1 MREHKVLI
9 MRMKKGPSPDSRDT
23 EWIIKVYY
31 EKLDSNEFDNLNEME
46 KFSERHKLLKLT

>member
-23 EWIIKVYY
+23 ERIIKVYY

-46 KFSERHKLLKLT
+46 KFSERRKLLKLT

>member
-1 MREHKVLI
+1 

-23 EWIIKVYY
+23 ERIIKVYY

-46 KFSERHKLLKLT
+46 KFSERRKLLKLT